1 MWMNKLPTSGTV
13 LKEKA
18 ISYAQELKAEE
29 FHASSGWFERWKVRF
44 NVPFKA
50 NAGEKKA
57 INLKWPAHG
66 KKRTCL
72 QFCHDLNSKTSTML
86 SSIIYKAIEKSIFFI
101 F

>member
-1 MWMNKLPTSGTV
+1 MWMNKLP
-13 LKEKA
+13 
-18 ISYAQELKAEE
+18 ISSSKRKSNQLCTRTKAEE
-29 FHASSGWFERWKVRF
+29 FHALNGWFEKWKVRF

-57 INLKWPAHG
+57 VNLKGLANG

>member
-1 MWMNKLPTSGTV
+1 MWMNKLPISGTV

-44 NVPFKA
+44 NVSFKA

-57 INLKWPAHG
+57 VNLKWLAHG
-66 KKRTCL
+66 EKRTC
-72 QFCHDLNSKTSTML
+72 FCHDLISKTSTML